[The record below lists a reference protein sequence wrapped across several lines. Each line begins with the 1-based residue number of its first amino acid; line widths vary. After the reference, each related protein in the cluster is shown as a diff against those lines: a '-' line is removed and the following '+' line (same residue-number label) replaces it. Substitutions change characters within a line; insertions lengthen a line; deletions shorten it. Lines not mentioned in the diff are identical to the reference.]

1 MSDTND
7 NNNDTL
13 RKKAKTN
20 KIIYRNILDTPFSF
34 KWPRIETDLNI
45 RILDNLLKVLDPVGQ
60 YRRSL
65 SAKVKG
71 KSIMNKPLILSEMR
85 LLLGING
92 VTRHLEKVIKYQRQ
106 HANKT
111 EVDTDNDKVLTP
123 VIFICRRDIKPLQL
137 CTHLLSMSVLSGI
150 KLVPLPLNAEKTL
163 AKTLNLSKVSCL
175 LIELSSN
182 YTSVEEEALRVC
194 LHEVSLT
201 QASWPINPS
210 LPVHYN
216 NTCIKI
222 LETSSNIKQ
231 KKIKPKSYTTKSGT
245 TASK

>member
-1 MSDTND
+1 M
-7 NNNDTL
+7 
-13 RKKAKTN
+13 
-20 KIIYRNILDTPFSF
+20 
-34 KWPRIETDLNI
+34 
-45 RILDNLLKVLDPVGQ
+45 DPVGQ

-85 LLLGING
+85 LLLGINS
-92 VTRHLEKVIKYQRQ
+92 VTRHLEKVIKYQR
-106 HANKT
+106 HTNKT
-111 EVDTDNDKVLTP
+111 EVDINSDKGLTP

-137 CTHLLSMSVLSGI
+137 CIHLLSMSVLSGI
-150 KLVPLPLNAEKTL
+150 KLVPLPLNAEKAL
-163 AKTLNLSKVSCL
+163 AKTLNLSKASCL

-194 LHEVSLT
+194 LHEVPLT
-201 QASWPINPS
+201 QASWPTNPL

-231 KKIKPKSYTTKSGT
+231 KKITPEPHTTKSVI
-245 TASK
+245 TALK